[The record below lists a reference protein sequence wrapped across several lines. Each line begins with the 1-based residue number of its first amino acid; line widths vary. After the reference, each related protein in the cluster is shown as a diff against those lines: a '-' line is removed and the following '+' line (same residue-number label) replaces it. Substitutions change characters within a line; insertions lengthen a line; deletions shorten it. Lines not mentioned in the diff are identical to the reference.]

1 MSGAKIFLTPVPGN
15 ALTFDVTVRDGR
27 GESRHL
33 VTIKP
38 DEAKLWSEFGAEPS
52 DCVGAAM
59 RFLIDREPKESIL
72 AAFDMSIVRRYFLE
86 FDDVFPSYLA
96 LLRDESPDRA

>member
-1 MSGAKIFLTPVPGN
+1 MGGPKIFLTPVPEN
-15 ALTFDVTVRDGR
+15 ALTFDVIVRDRR
-27 GESRHL
+27 GESRHR

-38 DEAKLWSEFGAEPS
+38 DEAKRWSELGAEPS
-52 DCVGAAM
+52 HCVGAAM

-72 AAFDMSIVRRYFLE
+72 TAFDMSIVRRYFPE

-96 LLRDESPDRA
+96 LLGDESPDGA